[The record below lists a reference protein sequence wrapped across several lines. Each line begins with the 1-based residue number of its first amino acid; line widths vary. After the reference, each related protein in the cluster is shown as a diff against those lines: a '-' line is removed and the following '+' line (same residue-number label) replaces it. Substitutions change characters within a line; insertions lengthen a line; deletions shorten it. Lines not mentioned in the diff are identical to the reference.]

1 MSGIFSPHNKMAR
14 PFGMLNQRAYNS
26 GSLGDEQTTAD
37 INDPSDALP
46 ATVSNAIN
54 PADYPWMTFSVATQS
69 AQVDMNASL
78 QASGYC
84 PIATDGILGP
94 ATCGAAN
101 YLSLPMPTCS
111 GQASTPPSSSDNG
124 CAAPAAPKPAPA
136 APRPAVPGQ
145 PATPSSLV
153 TPGGAP
159 AKPASASMLMTGG
172 LILGVVGVGYYFAKK
187 KGMI

>member
-14 PFGMLNQRAYNS
+14 PFGTLNRRAYNS

-37 INDPSDALP
+37 INDPNDPLP

-111 GQASTPPSSSDNG
+111 GQASTPPASSDNG
-124 CAAPAAPKPAPA
+124 CAAPVAQRAVAPSA
-136 APRPAVPGQ
+136 PGQ
-145 PATPSSLV
+145 PASPSSLV

-159 AKPASASMLMTGG
+159 AKATSASMLVTGG
-172 LILGVVGVGYYFAKK
+172 LILGVVGVGYYIAKK
-187 KGMI
+187 KGMV

>member
-14 PFGMLNQRAYNS
+14 PFGTNRRAYNS

-37 INDPSDALP
+37 INDPNDPLP

-54 PADYPWMTFSVATQS
+54 PADYPWMTYSVATQS
-69 AQVDMNASL
+69 AQEDMNASL

-84 PIATDGILGP
+84 PISTDGILGP

-111 GQASTPPSSSDNG
+111 GQSATAPQLSANG
-124 CAAPAAPKPAPA
+124 CAAPTPQRSAAPSAPSA
-136 APRPAVPGQ
+136 PGQ
-145 PATPSSLV
+145 PSSPSSLV

-159 AKPASASMLMTGG
+159 AKATSASMLVTGG
-172 LILGVVGVGYYFAKK
+172 LILGVVGVGYYIAKK
-187 KGMI
+187 KGMV